1 MAKQWINISE
11 CARLYGRSRKWV
23 HARLDKYPITTE
35 KSPGDTSERRFQ
47 LVDFIAHCGEPES
60 NGTPPNMGKEQ
71 DRTSEAALLNQKI
84 EFLEKRI
91 AELEQDRAERQSREA
106 RWDDERSRLEG
117 IIERQT
123 YTLPSPERRGL
134 VARFFNWDR
143 N

>member
-1 MAKQWINISE
+1 MAQQWINISE

-71 DRTSEAALLNQKI
+71 DRTSETALLNQKI
-84 EFLEKRI
+84 DFLEKRI
-91 AELEQDRAERQSREA
+91 AELEQDRAERQSREL
-106 RWDDERSRLEG
+106 RWEEKETRYQG

-123 YTLPSPERRGL
+123 LALPEPKPKR
-134 VARFFNWDR
+134 RFFRWL
-143 N
+143 